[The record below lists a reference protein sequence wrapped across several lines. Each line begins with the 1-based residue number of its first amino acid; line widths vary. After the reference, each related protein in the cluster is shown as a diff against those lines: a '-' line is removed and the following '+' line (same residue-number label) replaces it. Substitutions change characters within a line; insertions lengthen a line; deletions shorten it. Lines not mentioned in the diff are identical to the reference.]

1 MRATNLAKPSVTG
14 KWSDNSGVRI
24 ISSEEKAMSFSM
36 LFYLASV
43 MGAYKLGN
51 YNQAHP
57 GQLVQDAQ
65 KLWKWMNS

>member
-1 MRATNLAKPSVTG
+1 
-14 KWSDNSGVRI
+14 
-24 ISSEEKAMSFSM
+24 MSFSM